1 MLKVTLSTIRRT
13 GSNKL
18 VYVQNT
24 MTNNKLLQC
33 CMPRTIIWSAGW
45 MLLVP
50 LRASFLSCFI
60 LLGCPAPG
68 AILVTRVVC
77 GWRRSGQAW
86 SSRRRTPGSL
96 LTLVLRP
103 TPHNI
108 ISPHISPSPRATC
121 PQRLICTGSFKH
133 GSNVATWSSQ
143 HQLESQN
150 ILSILDIW
158 KV

>member
-1 MLKVTLSTIRRT
+1 
-13 GSNKL
+13 
-18 VYVQNT
+18 
-24 MTNNKLLQC
+24 
-33 CMPRTIIWSAGW
+33 

-68 AILVTRVVC
+68 AILVTRLVC

-103 TPHNI
+103 TPHNNSSHITFTTRNLSSKINLHRFFQTWEQCSDMVLSASVGESEYSIDIRHLKSLVQYWWLAGTNI
-108 ISPHISPSPRATC
+108 IVGCAARQA
-121 PQRLICTGSFKH
+121 R
-133 GSNVATWSSQ
+133 WSLLLFVGSQ
-143 HQLESQN
+143 H
-150 ILSILDIW
+150 ILIQT
-158 KV
+158 